1 MVEFWGIFVVF
12 SACAAFQMTESRVHN
27 AHKPRNNL
35 NRSTVRTESISNS
48 IDSEEVRLLS
58 SNIPR
63 NSLEDNLSASSEQT
77 EANLLKKVE
86 NSSEENEISS
96 TTKSITVKKRLSL
109 VQRRQE
115 LFKFARDGMR
125 IFEQDFVRLTREVI
139 EEIVVALEA
148 LTKKSENVKAKISEI
163 KSALKDLEGIDLD
176 EETPDFEALEEASE
190 IVDDLNADFNSP
202 FEVAPE
208 LLEVLEKVGWLDMRY
223 KLGEEVFTFFKEFGI
238 QLNKFVNTL
247 TPRERQREAGLV
259 DLNRRFSTGST
270 DAIWAAFTE
279 FWAYFDA

>member
-125 IFEQDFVRLTREVI
+125 IFEQDFVRLTP
-139 EEIVVALEA
+139 
-148 LTKKSENVKAKISEI
+148 
-163 KSALKDLEGIDLD
+163 LKDLEGIDLD